1 MNPLYVEVLD
11 KERAGQGL
19 FAVLEDFT
27 HVDPVRGSITVPKG
41 YITDFA
47 SIPFPCRWIIPI
59 AGKSAKAALL
69 HDWVCSRGVT
79 ENTVEQ
85 RRWSTGIFNRALRE
99 NGCGSVR
106 RVAMV
111 GFVTLFKLSDLY
123 L

>member
-1 MNPLYVEVLD
+1 MNPLHVLVLD

-19 FAVLEDFT
+19 FELTQDFT
-27 HVDPVRGSITVPKG
+27 WVDPIRGPITVPAG
-41 YITDFA
+41 YVTDFA
-47 SIPFPCRWIIPI
+47 SIPFPCRWLIPI

-69 HDWVCSRGVT
+69 HDWICARGVT

-111 GFVTLFKLSDLY
+111 AFVAVFKFADLY